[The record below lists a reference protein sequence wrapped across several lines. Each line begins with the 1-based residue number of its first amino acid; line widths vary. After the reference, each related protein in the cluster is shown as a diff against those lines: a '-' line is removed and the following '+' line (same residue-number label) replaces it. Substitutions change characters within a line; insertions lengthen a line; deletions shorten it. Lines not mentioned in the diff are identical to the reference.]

1 MHTFY
6 FLVAPVWLACMFAA
20 GEHGIA
26 ATVFAVV
33 FSFVFGF
40 VVDAV
45 KAYRHEQTMP
55 AVSADDFMS
64 WSQQRKLYQPRHK
77 HHRHR

>member
-26 ATVFAVV
+26 ATVFAVIL
-33 FSFVFGF
+33 SFVIGF
-40 VVDAV
+40 VVDAIN
-45 KAYRHEQTMP
+45 AYRREQTMP

-64 WSQQRKLYQPRHK
+64 PGQQRKLYQSRHK
-77 HHRHR
+77 RHRYR